1 MSQEIS
7 TKLIEIV
14 LSVLATV
21 ITAVLVPSLTSLIK
35 SKTNDQKMKTAI
47 DAVSNAVNLAVDYV
61 EQTMV
66 TQLKKDGKW
75 NAESQEEAL
84 KKATDIAISQL
95 TDSAYLYLL
104 NNHKDIE
111 ETIIKYIEANIQNK
125 KKETLLTGE
134 VVSE

>member
-7 TKLIEIV
+7 VKLIEIV
-14 LSVLATV
+14 LSVIATV

-75 NAESQEEAL
+75 NAESQEKAL

>member
-75 NAESQEEAL
+75 DAESQKEAL